1 MNIWERSKGITQ
13 QMKRS
18 SKIDRTLIPSRISQR
33 VKDRFIFDT
42 MQQWLWN
49 YNNFSVFRE
58 ANYSRQIMPPKVVKH
73 KVKRTSYIIE
83 FKREYDQMLGPN
95 ERELLDNRN
104 KWQKKQNWFWS
115 IS

>member
-18 SKIDRTLIPSRISQR
+18 SKRDRTLIPSSRIVQR

-58 ANYSRQIMPPKVVKH
+58 ANYSRYFSLFNLQ
-73 KVKRTSYIIE
+73 S
-83 FKREYDQMLGPN
+83 
-95 ERELLDNRN
+95 
-104 KWQKKQNWFWS
+104 S
-115 IS
+115 